1 MATLW
6 VATCQ
11 FAVGASVEWNVQ
23 EMLRLVEQAAAG
35 GAHVV
40 HFPEA
45 ALTGYAGG
53 DVDDLSALDWQAVTS
68 ASRALCAAAR
78 EHGVWLVFGS
88 THRLSGENRP
98 HNSLYVVSSD
108 RRIVDR
114 YDKRFCTARDLEHYS
129 PGDHFVEFDVRGVRC
144 GLLICYDVRF
154 PELYRAYSRAG
165 VRCVFH
171 SFYNA
176 RARHSTIHTV
186 IMRPTLQTR
195 AATNAMWVSA
205 PNASGYFQSWPS
217 VFVNPDG
224 VIAGSLTQHRPGFML
239 NLVDTEAEFYDASGA
254 FRRAAMDGILNSGAV
269 VNDPRS
275 ADRTGL

>member
-11 FAVGASVEWNVQ
+11 FAVGSSVERNAE
-23 EMLRLVEQAAAG
+23 EMLRLIRQAAAG
-35 GAHVV
+35 AAHVV

-45 ALTGYAGG
+45 ALTGYAGT
-53 DVDDLSALDWQAVTS
+53 DLDDLSALDWDAVTT
-68 ASRALCAAAR
+68 AFRALCAAAR
-78 EHGVWLVFGS
+78 EHGVWLVFGG
-88 THRLSGENRP
+88 THRLSGANRP
-98 HNSLYVVSSD
+98 HNSLYVVSAEGK
-108 RRIVDR
+108 IVDR
-114 YDKRFCTARDLEHYS
+114 YDKRFCTGADLNHYS
-129 PGDHFVEFDVRGVRC
+129 PGNHFVEFQVRGVRC

-154 PELYRAYSRAG
+154 PELYRAYSRSG

-176 RARHSTIHTV
+176 HARHSSIHTV
-186 IMRPTLQTR
+186 IMRPTLQAR

-205 PNASGYFQSWPS
+205 PNACGYYQSWPS

-224 VIAGSLTQHRPGFML
+224 AIAGSLTQHRPGFML
-239 NLVDTEAEFYDASGA
+239 NVVDTEAEFYDASGP
-254 FRRAAMDGILNSGAV
+254 FRRGAMDGVLNSGTV

-275 ADRTGL
+275 ADRSSR